1 MRAPAKETTAGGAN
15 EERVDTQYKYEGRDD
30 DRPLLWRE
38 PLNELQGA
46 INELMVKRKK
56 KLGASLS
63 KADGMT
69 PMDDNMEPNLNRPRS
84 AHLSSRASGRRK
96 QMRDGPLRTE
106 SRTSRASGDRSR
118 SRERPGSSGH
128 AGSSRSLTAS
138 RDLPGAGTARAYSS
152 QGGNMGGRQQQDD
165 DWDDFDDEELLNDD
179 DDDDDYAYQGPEED
193 DGAPREPG
201 GGEDPRLR
209 EARREQLQKARD
221 EYRAKCKELDQ
232 VRASLSSEDVL
243 LKIRKSHS
251 QELQTSVTECEEGA
265 EQAHTWIKALEDVHR
280 KRKAKLQEHDAKFAK
295 AKKAIEESEAALE
308 ELQLER
314 TAVETKYTRDK
325 ALHFNTGEY
334 SQKSAV

>member
-84 AHLSSRASGRRK
+84 ARLSSRASGRRK

-118 SRERPGSSGH
+118 SRECPGSSG
-128 AGSSRSLTAS
+128 
-138 RDLPGAGTARAYSS
+138 RAT

-314 TAVETKYTRDK
+314 TAFETKYTRDQ
-325 ALHFNTGEY
+325 ALHFNTGNY